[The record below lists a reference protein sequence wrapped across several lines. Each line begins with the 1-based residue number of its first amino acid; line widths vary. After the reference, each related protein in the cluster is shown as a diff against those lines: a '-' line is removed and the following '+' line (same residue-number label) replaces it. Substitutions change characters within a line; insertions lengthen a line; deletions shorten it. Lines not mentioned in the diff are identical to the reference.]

1 MFRRAK
7 ITVAAAVVIAG
18 LLSPSAIADA
28 HAKDKVIKVIK
39 VIKDIKDVKA
49 ESIKCKATKVCNRKI
64 YSGTGYGCKYP
75 RQF

>member
-7 ITVAAAVVIAG
+7 ITVVAAVVIAA

-39 VIKDIKDVKA
+39 VAKA
-49 ESIKCKATKVCNRKI
+49 ESIKCKATKATGHQPKI
-64 YSGTGYGCKYP
+64 IVPAKHKDLG
-75 RQF
+75 